1 MNNTRITLDTKS
13 NRYFDENGFLVIKDN
28 KIAKAGVF
36 DYLGREISDELQDR
50 EIYKVCR
57 PWEELEKSAKD
68 FEGMPV
74 KFGHEWVQPE
84 KRDIKIGAV
93 SGEVKLEEPYL
104 IADIKIYDKDAIE
117 EITNKGIVDLSPGYK
132 AHYKKEAGEY
142 NGEKYEFKQE
152 DIKYNHLAVVENG
165 RSGKEVRI
173 NDEHYWKGLQT
184 PVQPIFLFPS
194 DLVGKRSSSLEGTR
208 PFYLPRFE
216 GQAPQ
221 KCDSATLEQN
231 KINDEKPIIKGEI
244 DMKKGFIRNSL
255 SALSY
260 VKKTYDECIT
270 SKTDDVDKR
279 ELIREIV
286 AIAVKP
292 DTDFQGGEEEKFKT
306 ILKKA
311 EELGYEPSE
320 TSKTDDEDVP
330 EEKIV
335 DSDIASMKEAFNSFA
350 SLFNNFLSEE
360 ETEPAHAEDE
370 DVEEKKDDEN
380 KGTGG
385 AVARVSDGSID
396 YDQASFKKSTDGFF
410 NKRVMDAEINKAILN
425 ERKRTQD
432 ALSAYQEVE
441 KYTGSFNMAGMSE
454 SEIYQYAYEVLT
466 GEKVRVSDAK
476 PSFKAYMKA
485 RVQDSSIN
493 INYSNTA
500 DEFFTHI
507 K

>member
-1 MNNTRITLDTKS
+1 MTGANKVNIVLDSKS

-36 DYLGREISDELQDR
+36 EYLGREISDSLPET
-50 EIYKVCR
+50 EIYKVYR
-57 PWEELEKSAKD
+57 PWEELEISAKD
-68 FEGMPV
+68 FEGMPL
-74 KFGHEWVQPE
+74 KYGHEWVEPS
-84 KRDIKIGAV
+84 KRDVKIGAV
-93 SGEVKLEEPYL
+93 SGKVKLEEPYL

-117 EITNKGIVDLSPGYK
+117 EITNKGIVDLSPGYR
-132 AHYKKEAGEY
+132 AHYKQETGEY
-142 NGEKYEFKQE
+142 NGEKYDFKQE
-152 DIKYNHLAVVENG
+152 NIKYNHLAVVENG

-173 NDEHYWKGLQT
+173 NDEM
-184 PVQPIFLFPS
+184 
-194 DLVGKRSSSLEGTR
+194 
-208 PFYLPRFE
+208 
-216 GQAPQ
+216 PQ
-221 KCDSATLEQN
+221 GSKNREVNNMPKNLKQDALY
-231 KINDEKPIIKGEI
+231 
-244 DMKKGFIRNSL
+244 
-255 SALSY
+255 ALSHA
-260 VKKTYDECIT
+260 KKVYDECIT

-292 DTDFQGGEEEKFKT
+292 DTDFEGGEEEKFKT

-320 TSKTDDEDVP
+320 TSKTDDEEGK
-330 EEKIV
+330 EEKTV
-335 DSDIASMKEAFNSFA
+335 DSDVAAMKEAFNSFA

-360 ETEPAHAEDE
+360 ETEEAHTEDDE
-370 DVEEKKDDEN
+370 KVEEKQEEEKKQVGD
-380 KGTGG
+380 
-385 AVARVSDGSID
+385 ARPSI
-396 YDQASFKKSTDGFF
+396 SK
-410 NKRVMDAEINKAILN
+410 NVMDAEISKAILN

-432 ALSAYQEVE
+432 AIAAYQEVE

-485 RVQDSSIN
+485 VNKSQVTYDAAQFSSVVKDN
-493 INYSNTA
+493 LSN
-500 DEFFTHI
+500 FV

>member
-1 MNNTRITLDTKS
+1 MKKITLDTKS
-13 NRYFDENGFLVIKDN
+13 NRYFDENGYLVIKDN

-57 PWEELEKSAKD
+57 PWAELEKTAKD

-74 KFGHEWVQPE
+74 KLGHEWVEPE
-84 KRDIKIGAV
+84 KRDLKVGAI
-93 SGEVKLEEPYL
+93 SGEVRLEEPYL

-117 EITNKGIVDLSPGYK
+117 AITGRNIVELSPGYTAK
-132 AHYKKEAGEY
+132 YAAESGDYAGEQY
-142 NGEKYEFKQE
+142 DFMQQ
-152 DIKYNHLAVVENG
+152 DIKYNHLAIVENG
-165 RSGKEVRI
+165 RSGKDV
-173 NDEHYWKGLQT
+173 
-184 PVQPIFLFPS
+184 
-194 DLVGKRSSSLEGTR
+194 
-208 PFYLPRFE
+208 
-216 GQAPQ
+216 
-221 KCDSATLEQN
+221 
-231 KINDEKPIIKGEI
+231 KINDENSIKQGEI
-244 DMKKGFIRNSL
+244 NMKKGFMRNAL
-255 SALSY
+255 GALSY

-279 ELIREIV
+279 ELIRDIV

-292 DTDFQGGEEEKFKT
+292 DTDFEGGEEEKFKT

-320 TSKTDDEDVP
+320 TSDSDMADADDED
-330 EEKIV
+330 KKSL
-335 DSDIASMKEAFNSFA
+335 DSDMETMREAYKSFSSLFDKYLSQEMKEP
-350 SLFNNFLSEE
+350 E
-360 ETEPAHAEDE
+360 HAEDD
-370 DVEEKKDDEN
+370 DVEEKKKQVGDTAFIDSSVRSAHTQN
-380 KGTGG
+380 DKVGG
-385 AVARVSDGSID
+385 IVS
-396 YDQASFKKSTDGFF
+396 KKT
-410 NKRVMDAEINKAILN
+410 MDAEINKAILN

-432 ALSAYQEVE
+432 AISAYQDVE

-466 GEKVRVSDAK
+466 GEKVKTADAK

>member
-1 MNNTRITLDTKS
+1 MKIESIDMNRIVLDSKS
-13 NRYFDENGFLVIKDN
+13 NRYFDENGYLVIKDN

-36 DYLGREISDELQDR
+36 EYLGREISDSLPET
-50 EIYKVCR
+50 EIYKVYR

-74 KFGHEWVQPE
+74 KFGHEWVEPE
-84 KRDIKIGAV
+84 KRDLKVGAI

-117 EITNKGIVDLSPGYK
+117 EITNKGIVDLSPGYR
-132 AHYKKEAGEY
+132 AHYKQESGEY
-142 NGEKYEFKQE
+142 NGEQYDFMQQ

-173 NDEHYWKGLQT
+173 ADEM
-184 PVQPIFLFPS
+184 
-194 DLVGKRSSSLEGTR
+194 
-208 PFYLPRFE
+208 
-216 GQAPQ
+216 PQ
-221 KCDSATLEQN
+221 GSKNREVNNMPKNLKQDALY
-231 KINDEKPIIKGEI
+231 
-244 DMKKGFIRNSL
+244 
-255 SALSY
+255 ALSHA
-260 VKKTYDECIT
+260 KKVYDECIT
-270 SKTDDVDKR
+270 NKTDDTDKR

-320 TSKTDDEDVP
+320 TSKTDDEEGK
-330 EEKIV
+330 EEKTV
-335 DSDIASMKEAFNSFA
+335 DSDVAAMKEAFNSFA

-360 ETEPAHAEDE
+360 ETEEAHTEDDE
-370 DVEEKKDDEN
+370 VVEEKQEEEKKQVGD
-380 KGTGG
+380 
-385 AVARVSDGSID
+385 ARPSI
-396 YDQASFKKSTDGFF
+396 SK
-410 NKRVMDAEINKAILN
+410 NVMDAEINKAILN

-432 ALSAYQEVE
+432 AISAYQEVE
-441 KYTGSFNMAGMSE
+441 KWTGSFNMAGMSE

-466 GEKVRVSDAK
+466 SEKVRTADAK

-485 RVQDSSIN
+485 RVQDSSFK
-493 INYSNTA
+493 YESSN
-500 DEFFTHI
+500 DSEFFDYI

>member
-1 MNNTRITLDTKS
+1 MKKITLDSKS
-13 NRYFDENGFLVIKDN
+13 NRYFDENGYLVIKDN

-36 DYLGREISDELQDR
+36 EYLGREISDSLIET
-50 EIYKVCR
+50 EIYKVYR

-68 FEGMPV
+68 FEGMPL
-74 KFGHEWVQPE
+74 KYGHEWVEPS

-104 IADIKIYDKDAIE
+104 VADIKIYDKDAIE
-117 EITNKGIVDLSPGYK
+117 AITGRNIVELSPGYTAK
-132 AHYKKEAGEY
+132 YIAENDEYAGEQY
-142 NGEKYEFKQE
+142 NFKQE

-165 RSGKEVRI
+165 RSGKEV
-173 NDEHYWKGLQT
+173 
-184 PVQPIFLFPS
+184 
-194 DLVGKRSSSLEGTR
+194 
-208 PFYLPRFE
+208 
-216 GQAPQ
+216 
-221 KCDSATLEQN
+221 

-244 DMKKGFIRNSL
+244 DMKKGFMRNSL
-255 SALSY
+255 SALSHA
-260 VKKTYDECIT
+260 KKVYDECIT
-270 SKTDDVDKR
+270 NKTDDTDKR

-292 DTDFQGGEEEKFKT
+292 DTDFEGGEEEKFKT

-320 TSKTDDEDVP
+320 TSKTDDEEGK
-330 EEKIV
+330 EEKTV
-335 DSDIASMKEAFNSFA
+335 DSDVAAMKEAFNSFA

-360 ETEPAHAEDE
+360 ETEEAHTEDDE
-370 DVEEKKDDEN
+370 KVEEKQEEE
-380 KGTGG
+380 
-385 AVARVSDGSID
+385 
-396 YDQASFKKSTDGFF
+396 KKQVGDAKPVIS
-410 NKRVMDAEINKAILN
+410 KKVMDTEINKAIMN

-432 ALSAYQEVE
+432 AIAAYQEVE
-441 KYTGSFNMAGMSE
+441 KWTGSFNMAGMSE

-485 RVQDSSIN
+485 RVQDSSFK
-493 INYSNTA
+493 YESGS
-500 DEFFTHI
+500 DSEFFDYI

>member
-1 MNNTRITLDTKS
+1 MKKITLDTKS

-36 DYLGREISDELQDR
+36 DYLGREISDSLPET
-50 EIYKVCR
+50 EIYKVYR

-68 FEGMPV
+68 FEGMPL
-74 KFGHEWVQPE
+74 KYGHEWVEPE

-117 EITNKGIVDLSPGYK
+117 EITNKGIVDLSPGYR
-132 AHYKKEAGEY
+132 AHYKQESGEY

-173 NDEHYWKGLQT
+173 ADEHYWKGTSEASPLSIFPRLQ
-184 PVQPIFLFPS
+184 
-194 DLVGKRSSSLEGTR
+194 
-208 PFYLPRFE
+208 

-221 KCDSATLEQN
+221 KCDFATLEQN
-231 KINDEKPIIKGEI
+231 KTNDEMPQGSKNREVNNMPKNLKQ
-244 DMKKGFIRNSL
+244 DAL
-255 SALSY
+255 YALSHA
-260 VKKTYDECIT
+260 KKVYDECIT
-270 SKTDDVDKR
+270 SKTDDTDKR

-292 DTDFQGGEEEKFKT
+292 DTDFEGGEEEKFKT

-311 EELGYEPSE
+311 EELGYNPSE
-320 TSKTDDEDVP
+320 TSKTDDEEGK
-330 EEKIV
+330 EEKTV
-335 DSDIASMKEAFNSFA
+335 DSDVAAMKEAFNSFA

-360 ETEPAHAEDE
+360 ETEEAHTEDDDALE
-370 DVEEKKDDEN
+370 EKQEEEKKQVGD
-380 KGTGG
+380 
-385 AVARVSDGSID
+385 ARPSI
-396 YDQASFKKSTDGFF
+396 SKKT
-410 NKRVMDAEINKAILN
+410 MDAEINKAILN

-441 KYTGSFNMAGMSE
+441 KWTGSFNMAGMSE

-466 GEKVRVSDAK
+466 SEKVKTADAK

-485 RVQDSSIN
+485 RVQDSSFK
-493 INYSNTA
+493 YESSN
-500 DEFFTHI
+500 DSEFFDYI

>member
-1 MNNTRITLDTKS
+1 MTGANKVNIVLDSKS

-36 DYLGREISDELQDR
+36 EYLGREISDSLPET
-50 EIYKVCR
+50 EIYKVYR

-104 IADIKIYDKDAIE
+104 TADIKIYDKDAIE
-117 EITNKGIVDLSPGYK
+117 EITQKGIVDLSPGYK
-132 AHYKKEAGEY
+132 AHYKQESGEY
-142 NGEKYEFKQE
+142 NGEQYDFKQE

-165 RSGKEVRI
+165 RSGKDVRVA
-173 NDEHYWKGLQT
+173 DEHYWKGASEASPLSNFPQLQ
-184 PVQPIFLFPS
+184 
-194 DLVGKRSSSLEGTR
+194 
-208 PFYLPRFE
+208 

-221 KCDSATLEQN
+221 KCDSATLEQDN
-231 KINDEKPIIKGEI
+231 TNYDNFLKGEI
-244 DMKKGFIRNSL
+244 NMKKGFMRNGL
-255 SALSY
+255 YALSH
-260 VKKTYDECIT
+260 VKKVYDECIT

-292 DTDFQGGEEEKFKT
+292 DTDFEGGEEEKFKT

-311 EELGYEPSE
+311 EELGYSPSE

-330 EEKIV
+330 EKKTV
-335 DSDIASMKEAFNSFA
+335 DSDVAAMKEAFNSFA

-360 ETEPAHAEDE
+360 ETEPAHAEDND
-370 DVEEKKDDEN
+370 DVEEEKKQVGDA
-380 KGTGG
+380 KP
-385 AVARVSDGSID
+385 VIS
-396 YDQASFKKSTDGFF
+396 KK
-410 NKRVMDAEINKAILN
+410 VMDTEINKAIMN

-432 ALSAYQEVE
+432 AISAYQDVE

-466 GEKVRVSDAK
+466 GEKVKTADAK

-485 RVQDSSIN
+485 RVQDSSIK
-493 INYSNTA
+493 YESGS
-500 DEFFTHI
+500 DSDFFDYI